1 MDALL
6 SKLEK
11 YNPWDS
17 KQMPLGFA
25 RTLYLNRF
33 KKYCGNKLV
42 KVFVGQRRVGKS
54 YLMRQLMQF
63 LMNEHGVNPKN
74 IFYLNKE
81 YYVFDSVRDVA
92 DLEALF
98 MQYKDTLK
106 PTGKVYVFIDEIQNI
121 QGWEKF
127 VNSYS
132 QDYTSEYELFITG
145 SNSNMLSGELA
156 SLLSGRYVEFE
167 VYPFDFTE
175 YCEYTNR
182 MPDKAQFMQY
192 LSLGGLPE
200 TYHFNDDEII
210 RNYVESL
217 KNTIVLRDIISRN
230 SIKDAQL
237 LEELFKYLSSN
248 IGNLTSLSN
257 IIKYFKSRSK
267 QTNYETLSSYIS
279 YLHQSFIV
287 HEVERYNI
295 RGKQL
300 LGGDRKYYLNDLA
313 FKTYLMGFYPTDTG
327 AYLENYVYLRLKSLG
342 YKVSVGVLNSSE
354 IDFVAEKDGSTQ
366 YFQVAYLLNS
376 ESTIAREFGNLRLI
390 PDHFPKTVV
399 SLDDVRFNDPSGIL
413 HIKPWEIS

>member
-1 MDALL
+1 MNTLV

-11 YNPWDS
+11 YNPWDGKS
-17 KQMPLGFA
+17 LPTGFA
-25 RTLYLNRF
+25 RDLYLNKF

-54 YLMRQLMQF
+54 YLMRQLIQY
-63 LMNEHGVNPKN
+63 LLTEHSVNPKN

-81 YYVFDSVRDVA
+81 YFVFDSVRDVS
-92 DLEALF
+92 DLEELF
-98 MQYKDTLK
+98 VQYKNTLQ
-106 PTGKVYVFIDEIQNI
+106 PVGKIYIFIDEIQNI
-121 QGWEKF
+121 LGWEKF

-132 QDYTSEYELFITG
+132 QDFTSEYELFITG

-167 VYPFDFTE
+167 VYPFDFGE
-175 YCEYTNR
+175 YCHFTQQSESKTS
-182 MPDKAQFMQY
+182 FMQY
-192 LSLGGLPE
+192 LSMGGMPE
-200 TYHFNDDEII
+200 TYHFAEEEII

-230 SIKDAQL
+230 AIKDAQL
-237 LEELFKYLSSN
+237 LEDLFKYLMSN
-248 IGNLTSLSN
+248 TGNFTSVSN

-267 QTNYETLSSYIS
+267 QTNYETLSSYLS
-279 YLHQSFIV
+279 YLCQSFIV
-287 HEVERYNI
+287 HEAERYNI

-327 AYLENYVYLRLKSLG
+327 AYLENYVYLRLKRLG
-342 YKVSVGVLNSSE
+342 YKLTVGVINGVE
-354 IDFVAEKDGSTQ
+354 IDFVAENDGTTQ

-376 ESTIAREFGNLRLI
+376 DATIEREFGNLQLI
-390 PDHFPKTVV
+390 PDHFPKTVI
-399 SLDDVRFNDPSGIL
+399 SLDDVRFNDKNGIM
-413 HIKPWEIS
+413 HKRPWEIV